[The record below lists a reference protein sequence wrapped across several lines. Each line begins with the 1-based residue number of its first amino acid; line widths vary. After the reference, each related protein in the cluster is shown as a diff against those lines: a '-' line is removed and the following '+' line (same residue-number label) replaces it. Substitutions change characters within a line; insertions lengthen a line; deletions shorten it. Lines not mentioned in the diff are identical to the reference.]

1 MLCFCTDVP
10 KNNRIYLHSGKGPV
24 RLYPEEPVD
33 KTVLVGFSGGV
44 DSAVAA
50 LLLKKQGWHVIGAT
64 MMIWDPSLP
73 IPGGSRNS
81 NACLSP
87 EKEDVSE
94 IRALAEKIGIEYLTV
109 DCRAAYRRAVLDN
122 FRSEYASGRTPNPC
136 VICNSVIK
144 FGILPQAAA
153 AQGIAFSKFAT
164 GHYARIAQDRA
175 SGDFLLLRAK
185 DLSRDQSYFLH
196 RLTQEQLSH
205 TLFPLGEMTKT
216 EIRALARQAG
226 LPVADKE
233 DSQDFYCGD
242 YNDLLRFPNKPGDL
256 VLQDGTVIGQHQGIW
271 GYTIGKRKG
280 LGISGFK
287 EPMYVVGIDAENNRV
302 IVGPKAGLYSQGL
315 QATEAS
321 WIRGY
326 PPAEEFDAQ
335 LKIRNLHHPAQ
346 AKISIQAKGRGFRA
360 RFAEPQLSVTA
371 GQSAV
376 LYDGD
381 IVLGGG
387 IIL

>member
-1 MLCFCTDVP
+1 M
-10 KNNRIYLHSGKGPV
+10 GKQNMMQ
-24 RLYPEEPVD
+24 E

-50 LLLKKQGWHVIGAT
+50 LLLKEQGWRVIGAT

-73 IPGGSRNS
+73 IPGGARNS

-94 IRALAEKIGIEYLTV
+94 IRALAEKIGIEYVTV

-144 FGILPQAAA
+144 FGILPKAAA
-153 AQGIAFSKFAT
+153 AMGLPFDKFAT
-164 GHYARIAQDRA
+164 GHYARISQDPA
-175 SGDFLLLRAK
+175 SGLFLLLRAK

-196 RLTQEQLSH
+196 RLTQDQLAH
-205 TLFPLGEMTKT
+205 TLFPLGEMSKT
-216 EIRALARQAG
+216 EIRAIARRAG
-226 LPVADKE
+226 LAVADKE

-287 EPMYVVGIDAENNRV
+287 EPMYVVGIDAEKNR
-302 IVGPKAGLYSQGL
+302 IIIGPKAALYASSL
-315 QATEAS
+315 QAADVCWTS
-321 WIRGY
+321 GC
-326 PPAEEFDAQ
+326 PPAETFQAQ
-335 LKIRNLHHPAQ
+335 IKIRNLHHAAPAQ
-346 AKISIQAKGRGFRA
+346 VSVSQNGQRFSA
-360 RFAEPQLSVTA
+360 RFEQPQLSITA

-376 LYDGD
+376 LYNGD

-387 IIL
+387 VIV